1 MVMARGTRP
10 PPPPR
15 SANGRAPAGAAGGR
29 SGGGGAQ
36 PASGQ
41 TRTGA
46 RYDPLANFQFKVDL
60 GSPTGIAM
68 FSECSG
74 LELNVKYDEIKEGGQ
89 NNFVHRLPTRVE
101 YGNLVLKRG
110 TTTDTEFFDWCSA
123 ALRGSIQRRLVTVTL
138 TALDTAATVFAWTF
152 VDAYP
157 VKWSGP
163 SLKASDSTVAIE
175 TLELAHRGL
184 QSESQ

>member
-1 MVMARGTRP
+1 MSRP
-10 PPPPR
+10 APPSSNGR
-15 SANGRAPAGAAGGR
+15 SASSGA
-29 SGGGGAQ
+29 
-36 PASGQ
+36 Q

-46 RYDPLANFQFKVDL
+46 RNDPLAAFQFKVDL
-60 GSPTGIAM
+60 GNQASIAV

-74 LELNVKYDEIKEGGQ
+74 LEMSVKYDEIKEGGQ
-89 NNFVHRLPTRVE
+89 NGFVHRLPTRVE

-110 TTTDTEFFDWCSA
+110 TTTDTEFFDWCA
-123 ALRGSIQRRLVTVTL
+123 GALRGRIQRRLVTVTL
-138 TALDTAATVFAWTF
+138 VALDTQATIFTWTF

-175 TLELAHRGL
+175 SLELAHRGL
-184 QSESQ
+184 QLTGQ